1 MPVVGT
7 PSATTLLNRDKIRRF
22 MRDYAGQVKDTGVIN
37 VLLDNVEF
45 SDEDMADAI
54 EFTVGY
60 FTALPPII
68 GLFTEA
74 TIPSIVLLFGVSA
87 HLLNSES
94 LRQLR
99 NQATV
104 QDGDV
109 QPIGIDDK
117 FQHYQTASNWMR
129 DQFKELAQR
138 IKVQWNMRGAFGGL
152 ASGYANV
159 GRMRNA

>member
-7 PSATTLLNRDKIRRF
+7 PATTALLNRDRIRRF

-37 VLLDNVEF
+37 ILLDNVEF
-45 SDEDMADAI
+45 SDADVADAI
-54 EFTVGY
+54 EFTVNY
-60 FTALPPII
+60 YTSLPPII
-68 GLFTEA
+68 GLFTEGN
-74 TIPSIVLLFGVSA
+74 IPPVVLLYGVAA

-94 LRQLR
+94 MRQLR

-117 FQHYQTASNWMR
+117 FQLYQTASNWMR
-129 DQFKELAQR
+129 EQFKELAQR
-138 IKVQWNMRGAFGGL
+138 IKVQLNMRGAYGGMS
-152 ASGYANV
+152 SGYANTA
-159 GRMRNA
+159 RNHNA